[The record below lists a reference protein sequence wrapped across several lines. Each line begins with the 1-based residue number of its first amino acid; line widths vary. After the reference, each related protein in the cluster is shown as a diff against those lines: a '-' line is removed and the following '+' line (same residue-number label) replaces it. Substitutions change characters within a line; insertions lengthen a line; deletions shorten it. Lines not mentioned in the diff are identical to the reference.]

1 MSSDLRP
8 KLCVLEKGDNGYGFH
23 LHGEKNMPGQFIR
36 HVEPDSPAAVAGLLA
51 GDKLALVN
59 GENVEDEK
67 HQQVVSRIRG
77 ITGKLELVVVN
88 PETVELLQK
97 LNLKCLKEYVT
108 EGIPIPTPSAESNEE
123 EEEVKNGTS
132 RGSSPVPET
141 NGDIRLDRLSVIS
154 KESKNDLRPRLCHIK
169 KGATGYGF
177 NLHTEKSKPGQYIRA
192 VDEDSPAEKSGLRAQ
207 DKIVQVNG
215 VAVHTM
221 QHSEVVASIKAGGD
235 ETRLLVVDPE
245 ADAFFTSCGVL
256 PAEEHL
262 TGPLPEPAPRDEVED
277 QSNQPQRWEKKALSP
292 GENEQ
297 KKGAHVV
304 FSTFRTNTS
313 ASFQPKQAA
322 AAVEEKPKVVTSL
335 SNSSTSS
342 NTSAPEEK
350 AKEPSTGEDSSL
362 SLSLSV
368 SLQQAKE
375 RAHQKRSNKRAPAMD
390 WSKRNEL
397 FSNL

>member
-277 QSNQPQRWEKKALSP
+277 Q
-292 GENEQ
+292 
-297 KKGAHVV
+297 
-304 FSTFRTNTS
+304 
-313 ASFQPKQAA
+313 PKQAA